1 MSQITLLSNPFVDD
15 QSSKIRAK
23 EVPWPG
29 YQRAGLITP
38 DELALIKRVE
48 RQTRAKT
55 ESILLSDGQAY
66 ALLYLRLLKKL
77 QRVDTMQWVLVM
89 IADALTDH
97 DERIPLFTRTVE
109 TDPEM
114 PYTPLLRAFE
124 TQDDFVLLKSAQIL
138 TVLLGS
144 EPAALGN
151 NVLLP
156 LLHSLSAFVQS
167 SSSNKRDVAVQCL
180 ESLLPR
186 PEVRLAVWANP
197 GIISGLVDIMKS
209 KPGPQMSYQVGFC
222 FWLLSF
228 EQNIAQEINKKFDI
242 IPLFV
247 DVAKAAVKEKV
258 IRVIIATFRNLVSKA
273 PSANLPAMLVSELLP
288 FLNNLST
295 RKYTDED
302 IPEDVTFLRDELKSR
317 FESLTTWD
325 EYTSELDSGHLSWT
339 PVHESE
345 MFWKENAVRLNEQD
359 KKMLKRL
366 VGLLQSSNDPTVLAV
381 SSHDVGQY
389 VKYHQPGKKVL
400 TDLGAKTRVMEL
412 MAHNDADVRYQALV
426 AVQQLVSHPWQAV

>member
-1 MSQITLLSNPFVDD
+1 MSQITLLSNTFVDD
-15 QSSKIRAK
+15 QSAKIRAK

-48 RQTRAKT
+48 RQSRAKT
-55 ESILLSDGQAY
+55 EGILLSDGPAY

-97 DERIPLFTRTVE
+97 DERIPLFTRTAE
-109 TDPEM
+109 TDPEL

-144 EPAALGN
+144 EPNALGT

-156 LLHSLSAFVQS
+156 LLHSLSSFVQS
-167 SSSNKRDVAVQCL
+167 PSSNKRDVAVQCL

-186 PEVRLAVWANP
+186 PEVRQAVWANP
-197 GIISGLVDIMKS
+197 GIISGLVDILKS

-228 EQNIAQEINKKFDI
+228 EQNIAQQINKKFDI

-258 IRVIIATFRNLVSKA
+258 IRVIIATFSNLVSKA
-273 PSANLPAMLVSELLP
+273 PTSNLPSLLTSSALP
-288 FLNNLST
+288 FLTNLSS
-295 RKYTDED
+295 RKYTDPD
-302 IPEDVTFLRDELKSR
+302 IPADLSYLIATLTSAFD
-317 FESLTTWD
+317 SLTTWD
-325 EYTSELDSGHLSWT
+325 HYTSELESGHLSWS

-345 MFWKENAVRLNEQD
+345 GFWKENAVRLGEGD
-359 KKMLKRL
+359 GRALRRL
-366 VGLLQSSNDPTVLAV
+366 VGLVMEGRESLVLAV
-381 SSHDVGQY
+381 GCHDLGQY
-389 VKYHQPGKKVL
+389 VKYYQPGKKVL

-412 MAHNDADVRYQALV
+412 MAHADADVRYQALL